1 MLHGLFLF
9 KVSSAN
15 SKRPST
21 TLTVECGDPAKN
33 KPAVLTYVGDAVAV
47 IGYGALTPPCQFKED
62 ISTASFKLKVYYR
75 TTTQCKFQQT
85 SVSRAIY
92 GLKVESRLLHEL
104 FEGADDEKFLI
115 ECSFMRYK
123 SNISVDVPLIEK
135 YKPAEMIVVPRGIVA
150 RSDFEIYIMS
160 AVGGFRLRSAIQ
172 VHSLVKLQTRITR
185 KNKEVGYM
193 PLECLVESTD
203 GKIKILVLAS
213 GCGTGFPWKK
223 NQGFQMNG
231 IYGDSPKFRM
241 FRISKQQGI
250 VFRCS
255 FVVCQ
260 GSCNGSSCAAASKTR
275 RRRRRR
281 SVDGLQYNSLGLLS
295 DGSRGVVRSDLA
307 VKISDGEK
315 TDVVEMKN
323 FPVYVA
329 IFIVTGI
336 VLLAVIVMAVSV
348 MSRLNKGRTPVNS

>member
-1 MLHGLFLF
+1 MVVLIFVIISSLL
-9 KVSSAN
+9 VSYTD

-21 TLTVECGDPAKN
+21 TLSVECGDPVKN
-33 KPAVLTYVGDAVAV
+33 TPAVITYVGDAVAV
-47 IGYGALTPPCQFKED
+47 IGYGALPPPCRFKED
-62 ISTASFKLKVYYR
+62 ISTASFKLKAYYR
-75 TTTQCKFQQT
+75 ATSGCKFVQT
-85 SVSRAIY
+85 SVNRAIY

-104 FEGADDEKFLI
+104 FEGADDEKFII

-123 SNISVDVPLIEK
+123 SNVSVDVPLIEK

-150 RSDFEIYIMS
+150 ESDFEIYMMS

-250 VFRCS
+250 IFRCS

-275 RRRRRR
+275 RRRRR

-295 DGSRGVVRSDLA
+295 DGSSGVLRSDLA
-307 VKISDGEK
+307 VKIPDEEETDLLEMEK
-315 TDVVEMKN
+315 I
-323 FPVYVA
+323 PVYVA
-329 IFIVTGI
+329 VLFVTGI
-336 VLLAVIVMAVSV
+336 VLIAVVVITVSV
-348 MSRLNKGRTPVNS
+348 VTTRKRTNPR